1 MISSNFREVDP
12 ELTTSVEAH
21 KLQCLRVY
29 GDGYC
34 IVESVRPCLSH
45 DGQALDKNMV
55 LNGVKKE
62 TLYHIEYYRK
72 FLSLQSSD
80 PVAEISSYV
89 ENGVYETDIGDM
101 ILHIIANLLKIRIV
115 VLWYYP
121 LIDEYRL
128 PHQHIVISPIDTV
141 SELPLPISNTIMLAK
156 NEKHYDGLV
165 LKFRVICI
173 YIYNFQIF
181 LVIKFA

>member
-12 ELTTSVEAH
+12 ELTASVEAL

-29 GDGYC
+29 GDGYS

-55 LNGVKKE
+55 LNEVKKK

-80 PVAEISSYV
+80 PVAEISSYF
-89 ENGVYETDIGDM
+89 ENGVYESDIEDM
-101 ILHIIANLLKIRIV
+101 ILHIIANLLKIRIF
-115 VLWYYP
+115 VLRYYP

-141 SELPLPISNTIMLAK
+141 SELPLPIVGNTIMLAK

-165 LKFRVICI
+165 FKVQGNL
-173 YIYNFQIF
+173 YLY
-181 LVIKFA
+181 L